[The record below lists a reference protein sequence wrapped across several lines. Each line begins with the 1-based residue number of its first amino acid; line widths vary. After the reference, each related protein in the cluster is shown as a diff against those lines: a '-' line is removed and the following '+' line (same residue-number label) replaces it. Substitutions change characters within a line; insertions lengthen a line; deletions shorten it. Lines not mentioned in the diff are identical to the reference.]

1 LRITRRNVIKKE
13 NKKAVA
19 VAMSDGVDSS
29 VAAFL
34 LQKEYQVFGITMFL
48 GSFNKQAV
56 KNAKILCQKLKI
68 PHYTIDLQEQFKK
81 QIIQPFCR
89 EYSQAKTPNPCV
101 WCNPKIKFG
110 LLFKKARQLK
120 ADYLATGHY
129 ARLRR
134 ETLNPKSQILNK
146 SQISNFKFQTIC
158 KLQKAKDKTRDQSY
172 FLYRLNQKQLK
183 YLIFPLGE
191 LTKNRV
197 KQIARENNLVAADKP
212 ESREICFIPDNDYR
226 KFLKKNFV
234 KIMRPHDSYEIKKGP
249 IKDLQGRTIGE
260 HQGLPF
266 YTIGQRKG
274 LVKGQK
280 KPVYVIRIDKTKNT
294 LIIGQEKDLYQKQ
307 LIVKDLNWIQREK
320 PKIIGEVSVKIRY
333 QHKPAKGKITFINQN
348 KIKIEFKK
356 AQRAV
361 ALGQSAVIY
370 DREEVLGGGVIGK

>member
-1 LRITRRNVIKKE
+1 MIKKE

>member
-1 LRITRRNVIKKE
+1 
-13 NKKAVA
+13 